1 MIGVFDSGIGG
12 LSVLAAV
19 ARILPR
25 ADLVYF
31 ADTAHLPYGDKD
43 DGAIRERVLRIGR
56 YFAARECRQI
66 VVACNTA
73 TAAAVAALRE
83 ALPNVG
89 VVGVEPGIKPAAAS
103 SKSGRIAV
111 LATASTARSERLSR
125 LIRQHAGPVRVDVL
139 PCPGWATRVETLRL
153 ADPDFAEAARRRL
166 EPVLAAGADRIVL
179 GCTHY
184 AFLAPVLAS
193 IVGKRAE
200 LVDVAD
206 AVARQCQRLAG
217 TDGGETGEGGEGEEG
232 GVVTAHPGR
241 LTLAATACP
250 ERLCQALAVLG
261 LESLAAR
268 LAAPAILADV

>member
-19 ARILPR
+19 ARALPCP
-25 ADLVYF
+25 DFLYF

-43 DGAIRERVLRIGR
+43 DDAIRARALRIGR
-56 YFAARECRQI
+56 YLAEQGCRPI

-73 TAAAVAALRE
+73 TAAAVAALRD
-83 ALPNVG
+83 ALPRVP
-89 VVGVEPGIKPAAAS
+89 VIGVEPGIKPAAAA

-111 LATASTARSERLSR
+111 LATVSTARSERLSN
-125 LIRQHAGPVRVDVL
+125 LIRRHAGPAQVDVV

-153 ADPDFAEAARRRL
+153 ADPDFAAEARALL

-184 AFLAPVLAS
+184 AFLAPALAP
-193 IVGKRAE
+193 IVAGRAE
-200 LVDVAD
+200 LVDVAE
-206 AVARQCQRLAG
+206 AVARQCRRLAG
-217 TDGGETGEGGEGEEG
+217 TGGGEAGGSGE
-232 GVVTAHPGR
+232 AARPGR
-241 LTLAATACP
+241 LTLAATADP
-250 ERLCQALAVLG
+250 DRLRQALTVLG

-268 LAAPAILADV
+268 FNAPAILAKV